1 MPQEC
6 CRGPVHRFIDGLLYV
21 SLQSVSTGR
30 QSQPRGR
37 RIFNHVRALSWNEQ
51 LGERTFRS
59 RRDRVSVNRRSHRRP
74 LHPVPR
80 QRQFQSDHRQHG
92 LFFVPPAGFSEDKQ
106 SQSRGRRLLAEL
118 RRMSQHYGLATR
130 DLRSQQVRLPLD
142 RCARDYALCP
152 MSRQQ

>member
-1 MPQEC
+1 MPQER
-6 CRGPVHRFIDGLLYV
+6 CRRPVHRFIDGLLYV
-21 SLQSVSTGR
+21 SLQSVPTSR

-37 RIFNHVRALSWNEQ
+37 RILNHVRALSRNEQ

-59 RRDRVSVNRRSHRRP
+59 RRDRVSVNRRSHHRP
-74 LHPVPR
+74 LHPVSR
-80 QRQFQSDHRQHG
+80 QRQFQSDQRQHG
-92 LFFVPPAGFSEDKQ
+92 LLFMPPEGFSEDKQ
-106 SQSRGRRLLAEL
+106 SQSRGRRLLAAL
-118 RRMSQHYGLATR
+118 RRMPQHYSLATR